1 MAQLRIVFV
10 LLLGLALWAGC
21 AGSKKATQTAST
33 EAADEKSDDD
43 KKKDGIKPY
52 DEVVTEE
59 MTHDEGL
66 FDIHRDGQK
75 VLYEIPTISSTK
87 SSCW

>member
-1 MAQLRIVFV
+1 MTMAQLRIVFV
-10 LLLGLALWAGC
+10 LLLGFALWAGC
-21 AGSKKATQTAST
+21 AGSKEATQEAST

-43 KKKDGIKPY
+43 KKKNGIKPY
-52 DEVVTEE
+52 DEVVTDE

-75 VLYEIPTISSTK
+75 VLYEMVP
-87 SSCW
+87 